1 MHQVTAPRKSNKTA
15 KADCLIQTRI
25 TPVADRLLDEAAK
38 RALVSKAQ
46 YVRILI
52 YKSLGIEPEPIS

>member
-1 MHQVTAPRKSNKTA
+1 MHQVTAPRKSSKVA

-25 TPVADRLLDEAAK
+25 TPVADRLLDEASK